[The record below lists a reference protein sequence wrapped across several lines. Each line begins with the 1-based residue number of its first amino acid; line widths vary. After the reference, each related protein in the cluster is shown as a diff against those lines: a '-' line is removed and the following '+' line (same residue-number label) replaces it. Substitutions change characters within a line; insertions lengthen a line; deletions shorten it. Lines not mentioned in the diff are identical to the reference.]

1 MEFELPESIS
11 ICYGDRLG
19 YPEIGKFRMNRHRFL
34 INFLPHINHLT
45 NNDWV
50 VDIYFYEGIIENA
63 SFKITNKSQINT
75 IYRVF
80 LHEKTFEMISVQNL
94 EFFTLNQKI
103 IKVMVRLSSIIS
115 KFPMIIQNNI
125 ILYKGIVL
133 SIYGLRSCSNIDI
146 YLNRT
151 KGMKDSDIKKLVK
164 KLENF
169 HFPINLTI
177 KGIRGYWCTF
187 SQNLEKNW
195 CKKAKMRNFF
205 DVFLPQNH
213 FYFAGLK
220 LINIELDMI
229 YRGLFQTPLSYA
241 DILVYKK
248 RLNPK
253 IKIPVLISHL
263 ISITK
268 DPRFDNEFGIAY
280 FISDK
285 MRCINYRSI
294 TLIELLEE
302 IGNVLLE
309 IYNIKISIQDLMI
322 NLKQEITINRK

>member
-11 ICYGDRLG
+11 VCYGDRLG
-19 YPEIGKFRMNRHRFL
+19 YKEIGKFRMNRHRFL

-50 VDIYFYEGIIENA
+50 IDVYFYEGIIENA

-75 IYRVF
+75 IYRLF
-80 LHEKTFEMISVQNL
+80 LHEKTFDMISFQNL

-103 IKVMVRLSSIIS
+103 IKTMVRLASIIS

-125 ILYKGIVL
+125 ILYKGIIL
-133 SIYGLRSCSNIDI
+133 SIYGLRQCNNIDI

-151 KGMKDSDIKKLVK
+151 KEMKGKDIKKLAE
-164 KLENF
+164 KLDNF
-169 HFPINLTI
+169 KFPINLTI

-187 SQNLEKNW
+187 SQNLEKKW
-195 CKKAKMRNFF
+195 CSNSNLRDFSE
-205 DVFLPQNH
+205 VLLPQNH

-248 RLNPK
+248 KLNPK
-253 IKIPVLISHL
+253 IKIPLLISHL
-263 ISITK
+263 ISITN
-268 DPRFDNEFGIAY
+268 DPRHDNEFGIAY
-280 FISDK
+280 FVSDK
-285 MRCINYRSI
+285 MRCVNYRSI
-294 TLIELLEE
+294 TLMELLEE
-302 IGNVLLE
+302 IGNILLE
-309 IYNIKISIQDLMI
+309 RYNLKITTQDLML
-322 NLKQEITINRK
+322 NLKREIKIKRK